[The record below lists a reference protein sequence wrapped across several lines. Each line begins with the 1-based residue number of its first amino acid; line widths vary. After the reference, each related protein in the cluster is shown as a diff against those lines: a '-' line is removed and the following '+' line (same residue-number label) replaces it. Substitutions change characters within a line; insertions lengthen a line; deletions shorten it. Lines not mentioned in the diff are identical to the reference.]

1 MPRICRGLAF
11 PSVPL
16 PRSIGRVRSQA
27 GGASMKIKEV
37 MTSRVECVRPE
48 TTLQEAA
55 AKMKSLNVGP
65 LPVCEGDRA
74 VGIVTDR
81 DIVIRAISEGR
92 DPRTTRVKDA
102 ARLMKD
108 RQIRRV
114 VVVGADKRVTGIV
127 SLGDIA
133 VDTHDDKM
141 SGDVLEKVSADP
153 VTMGKQ

>member
-1 MPRICRGLAF
+1 
-11 PSVPL
+11 
-16 PRSIGRVRSQA
+16 
-27 GGASMKIKEV
+27 MKIKEV

-55 AKMKSLNVGP
+55 ARMKSLNVGP
-65 LPVCEGDRA
+65 LPVCEGDRP

-81 DIVIRAISEGR
+81 DIVIRAISEGL
-92 DPRTTRVKDA
+92 DPRTTRIQDVMTKDVVTVQETDDVKDA

-114 VVVGADKRVTGIV
+114 VVVGSDMRVTGIV

-153 VTMGKQ
+153 VTAGKR

>member
-1 MPRICRGLAF
+1 
-11 PSVPL
+11 
-16 PRSIGRVRSQA
+16 
-27 GGASMKIKEV
+27 MKIKDV
-37 MTSRVECVRPE
+37 MTRGVECVRPE

-81 DIVIRAISEGR
+81 DIVIRAIADGR
-92 DPRTTRVKDA
+92 DARTTTVKDVMTSGVVSVGENDDVTAA

-114 VVVGADKRVTGIV
+114 VVLGEGQKVVGIV

-133 VDTHDDKM
+133 VDAHDDKM
-141 SGDVLEKVSADP
+141 SGDVLEKVSQDTEA
-153 VTMGKQ
+153 VGKR